1 MAEHR
6 TSRWR
11 RLRDS
16 IAIDSGHFAAGSA
29 LIDTLGLL
37 AFEAEKLAVR
47 RQPERRRG
55 AANHLPSAAPSPV
68 AVSPG
73 DAPGVCP
80 GSTRA
85 NERERQ
91 RMTQTAP
98 SEIMPLPQEGLARL
112 IDIGDALEL
121 LARAVNQG
129 SEGYAGS
136 QARLYALN
144 GEPKSVVGHA
154 LLLANVDADDLE
166 VMRGQ
171 RVRDLYREARLPVDL
186 TLGALIVLDAAQRSE
201 DLGACGDEVLDDA
214 TAAAARFLDLISVVP
229 EVTQHLDRC
238 SGRCDLV
245 PSQPS
250 DLRP

>member
-1 MAEHR
+1 
-6 TSRWR
+6 
-11 RLRDS
+11 
-16 IAIDSGHFAAGSA
+16 
-29 LIDTLGLL
+29 
-37 AFEAEKLAVR
+37 
-47 RQPERRRG
+47 
-55 AANHLPSAAPSPV
+55 
-68 AVSPG
+68 
-73 DAPGVCP
+73 
-80 GSTRA
+80 
-85 NERERQ
+85 
-91 RMTQTAP
+91 
-98 SEIMPLPQEGLARL
+98 MPLPQEGLARL
-112 IDIGDALEL
+112 IDIGDALDL
-121 LARAVNQG
+121 LARAANEG
-129 SEGYAGS
+129 GRGYAGS

-144 GEPKSVVGHA
+144 GEPKSIVGHA

-166 VMRGQ
+166 VMRGH

-201 DLGACGDEVLDDA
+201 DLGSCGDEVLDDA